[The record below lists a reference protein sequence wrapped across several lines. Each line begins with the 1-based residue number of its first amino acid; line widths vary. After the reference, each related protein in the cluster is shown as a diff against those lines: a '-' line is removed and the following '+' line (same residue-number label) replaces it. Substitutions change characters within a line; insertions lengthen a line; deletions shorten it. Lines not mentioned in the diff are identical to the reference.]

1 MAPQSRYV
9 HPSEADQ
16 AEQQYRAGATL
27 KQVADRMGIPRQR
40 LAVLLRERGV
50 PLRRRQPT
58 ANEVAEMKRRYLD
71 GESLRSI
78 GTRLSFSDGT
88 VRRRLLDQD
97 VPMRDPHGNPR

>member
-1 MAPQSRYV
+1 MS
-9 HPSEADQ
+9 PSEVEQ
-16 AEQQYRAGATL
+16 AERQYRAGATL
-27 KQVADRMGIPRQR
+27 KQVAGRMGIPRQR

-58 ANEVAEMKRRYLD
+58 ADEVAEMKRRYLG

-88 VRRRLLDQD
+88 VRRWLIDQG
-97 VPMRDPHGNPR
+97 VSMRDPQGNPC